1 MYNKKINKMII
12 GKHILDTISI
22 GMYNYPLMV
31 FREYIQNSADAIDHL
46 RRTSNSK
53 TSNSKIEITLNG
65 RSRSIKIQDYATGI
79 KAKEALSTLHNIGKS
94 LKKSNSN
101 RGFRGIGR
109 LGGLGYC
116 DELSFVTKAKGES
129 IYSVSKWDC
138 KKLRELISNNN
149 DSLDAMKLVKSI
161 AVLSQHKYTKNK
173 NDHFFSVEMHNVR
186 SSRNVLLDVP
196 VIKSYLSQV
205 APVSFK
211 NDFSF
216 TEKIEKKLK
225 AKIPNYETYDIF
237 VNGDQIFKP
246 YIDAVKVGEKI
257 TDKIKD
263 IDFVEFSNGA
273 GLLTFG
279 WIANLGL
286 FGKVSSTGLVDGMRV
301 RSGNILVGNKDLLC
315 DYFRERRF
323 CNYLVGELHIID
335 HRLVLN
341 SRRDDFEDSQYKEE
355 FYNHFVKEIGLPF
368 SKKIR
373 EASEDRSQT
382 QKQLSNN
389 KLLNTA
395 KGIIN
400 NGYIAEEQKE
410 EIIIKLNNLRID
422 KGLEDDSENIDN
434 LLTRLNSSVHL
445 LDSRKRRGKGK
456 AMSYSQKKSMLKSI
470 CDIIYEECADKEQAS
485 KIVDKIVKQF

>member
-1 MYNKKINKMII
+1 MPNKEINKMII

-46 RRTSNSK
+46 RRTSKNK
-53 TSNSKIEITLNG
+53 VSNSKIEITIDG
-65 RSRSIKIQDYATGI
+65 RSRSIKIQDKATGI
-79 KAKEALSTLHNIGKS
+79 KAKEALSTLQNIGRS
-94 LKKSNSN
+94 LKKANSN

-116 DELSFVTKAKGES
+116 DELRFVTKAKGES

-173 NDHFFSVEMHNVR
+173 KDHFFSVEMHNVR

-205 APVSFK
+205 APVPFK

-216 TEKIEKKLK
+216 TEKIEKELK
-225 AKIPNYETYDIF
+225 VKIPNYETYDIF
-237 VNGDQIFKP
+237 VNGNQIFKP

-279 WIANLGL
+279 WIANLRL

-341 SRRDDFEDSQYKEE
+341 SRRDDFEDSQHKEE

-389 KLLNTA
+389 KLLDTA

-400 NGYIAEEQKE
+400 YGYIAEKQKE
-410 EIIIKLNNLRID
+410 EITTKLNNLKID
-422 KGLEDDSENIDN
+422 KGFGDSSGNIDN
-434 LLTRLNSSVHL
+434 LLSLLNSSVHF
-445 LDSRKRRGKGK
+445 LDREKRSKK
-456 AMSYSQKKSMLKSI
+456 ISSQKKVMLKSMFNV
-470 CDIIYEECADKEQAS
+470 IYEECVNKEQAS
-485 KIVDKIVKQF
+485 KIVDKIIKQI

>member
-1 MYNKKINKMII
+1 MPNKRINKMII

-46 RRTSNSK
+46 GRTSK
-53 TSNSKIEITLNG
+53 DKVSNSKIEITING
-65 RSRSIKIQDYATGI
+65 RTRSIKIQDYATGI
-79 KAKEALSTLHNIGKS
+79 KAKEALSTLHNIGRS
-94 LKKSNSN
+94 LKKMNSN

-116 DELSFVTKAKGES
+116 EELRFVTKAKGES

-138 KKLRELISNNN
+138 NRLRKLISNN
-149 DSLDAMKLVKSI
+149 DSLDAMKLVESI
-161 AVLSQHKYTKNK
+161 AVLSQHKYTKDK
-173 NDHFFSVEMHNVR
+173 KDHFFFVEMHNVR

-205 APVSFK
+205 APVPFK

-216 TEKIEKKLK
+216 KREIERKLK
-225 AKIPNYETYDIF
+225 AKIPNYETYNIL

-246 YIDAVKVGEKI
+246 YIDVVKVGDKK
-257 TDKIKD
+257 TDKIKN
-263 IDFVEFSNGA
+263 IDFVEFSNGVGA
-273 GLLTFG
+273 LTYG
-279 WIANLGL
+279 WIASLEL

-323 CNYLVGELHIID
+323 NNYLVGELHIID

-355 FYNHFVKEIGLPF
+355 FYNYFVKEVGLPF
-368 SKKIR
+368 SRRIR
-373 EASEDRSQT
+373 EASDDRSQVR
-382 QKQLSNN
+382 KQLLNN
-389 KLLNTA
+389 KLLKTVQS
-395 KGIIN
+395 IIN
-400 NGYIAEEQKE
+400 IAERQKE
-410 EIIIKLNNLRID
+410 EIISELNNLKND
-422 KGLEDDSENIDN
+422 NGLGDSSENIDN
-434 LLTRLNSSVHL
+434 LLSLLNSSVHF
-445 LDSRKRRGKGK
+445 LDSKKRSIKVSAPKRV
-456 AMSYSQKKSMLKSI
+456 MLKSMFNV
-470 CDIIYEECADKEQAS
+470 IYEECANKEQAN
-485 KIVDKIVKQF
+485 KIVNKIVKQI

>member
-1 MYNKKINKMII
+1 MII

-116 DELSFVTKAKGES
+116 DELRFVTKAKGES

-173 NDHFFSVEMHNVR
+173 KDHFFSVEMHNVR

-205 APVSFK
+205 APVPFK

-216 TEKIEKKLK
+216 TEKIEKELK
-225 AKIPNYETYDIF
+225 VKIPNYETYDIF
-237 VNGDQIFKP
+237 VNGNQIFKP
-246 YIDAVKVGEKI
+246 YIDVVKVGEKI

-279 WIANLGL
+279 WIANLRL

-341 SRRDDFEDSQYKEE
+341 SRRDDFEDSQHKEE

-389 KLLNTA
+389 KLLDTA

-400 NGYIAEEQKE
+400 YGYIAEKQKE
-410 EIIIKLNNLRID
+410 EITTKLNNLKID
-422 KGLEDDSENIDN
+422 KGFGDSSGNIDN
-434 LLTRLNSSVHL
+434 LLSLLNSSVHF
-445 LDSRKRRGKGK
+445 LDREKRSKK
-456 AMSYSQKKSMLKSI
+456 ISSQKKVMLKSMFNV
-470 CDIIYEECADKEQAS
+470 IYEECVNKEQAS
-485 KIVDKIVKQF
+485 KIVDKIIKQI

>member
-1 MYNKKINKMII
+1 MPNKEINKMII

-173 NDHFFSVEMHNVR
+173 KDHFFSVEMHNVR

-205 APVSFK
+205 APVPFK

-216 TEKIEKKLK
+216 TEKIEKELK
-225 AKIPNYETYDIF
+225 VKIPNYETYDIF
-237 VNGDQIFKP
+237 VNGNQIFKP
-246 YIDAVKVGEKI
+246 YIDVVKVGEKI

-279 WIANLGL
+279 WIANLRL

-341 SRRDDFEDSQYKEE
+341 SRRDDFEDSQHKEE

-389 KLLNTA
+389 KLLDTA

-400 NGYIAEEQKE
+400 YGYIAEKQKE
-410 EIIIKLNNLRID
+410 EITTKLNNLKID
-422 KGLEDDSENIDN
+422 KGFGDSSGNIDN
-434 LLTRLNSSVHL
+434 LLSLLNSSVHF
-445 LDSRKRRGKGK
+445 LDREKRSKK
-456 AMSYSQKKSMLKSI
+456 ISSQKKVMLKSMFNV
-470 CDIIYEECADKEQAS
+470 IYEECVNKEQAS
-485 KIVDKIVKQF
+485 KIVDKIIKQI

>member
-1 MYNKKINKMII
+1 MII

-205 APVSFK
+205 APVPFK

-216 TEKIEKKLK
+216 TEKIEKELK
-225 AKIPNYETYDIF
+225 VKIPNYETYDIF
-237 VNGDQIFKP
+237 VNGNQIFKP
-246 YIDAVKVGEKI
+246 YIDVVKVGEKI

-279 WIANLGL
+279 WIANLRL

-341 SRRDDFEDSQYKEE
+341 SRRDDFEDSQHKEE

-389 KLLNTA
+389 KLLDTA

-400 NGYIAEEQKE
+400 YGYIAEKQKE
-410 EIIIKLNNLRID
+410 EITTKLNNLKID
-422 KGLEDDSENIDN
+422 KGFGDSSGNIDN
-434 LLTRLNSSVHL
+434 LLSLLNSSVHF
-445 LDSRKRRGKGK
+445 LDREKRSKK
-456 AMSYSQKKSMLKSI
+456 ISSQKKVMLKSMFNV
-470 CDIIYEECADKEQAS
+470 IYEECVNKEQAS
-485 KIVDKIVKQF
+485 KIVDKIIKQI

>member
-1 MYNKKINKMII
+1 MTNKKINKLTI

-46 RRTSNSK
+46 RRTSK
-53 TSNSKIEITLNG
+53 DKVSNSKIEITLDG
-65 RSRSIKIQDYATGI
+65 RARSIKIQDYATGI
-79 KAKEALSTLHNIGKS
+79 KAKEALSTLHNIGRS
-94 LKKSNSN
+94 LKKTNSN

-149 DSLDAMKLVKSI
+149 DSLDAMKLVNSI
-161 AVLSQHKYTKNK
+161 AVLSQHKYTKSK
-173 NDHFFSVEMHNVR
+173 KDHFFSVEMHNVR

-205 APVSFK
+205 APVPFK

-216 TEKIEKKLK
+216 AEKIEKKLNVI
-225 AKIPNYETYDIF
+225 IPNYETYDIF

-246 YIDAVKVGEKI
+246 YIDVVKVGEKI

-279 WIANLGL
+279 WIANLAL

-323 CNYLVGELHIID
+323 NSYLVGELHVVGQN
-335 HRLVLN
+335 LVLN
-341 SRRDDFEDSQYKEE
+341 SRRDDFEDSRHKEE

-368 SKKIR
+368 SRRIR
-373 EASEDRSQT
+373 EASEYRCQE
-382 QKQLSNN
+382 QKQLSNK
-389 KLLNTA
+389 KLLETA
-395 KGIIN
+395 KNVIDK
-400 NGYIAEEQKE
+400 GYIAKGQNV
-410 EIIIKLNNLRID
+410 EIITELNRLKQNN
-422 KGLEDDSENIDN
+422 GLDANHENIDN

>member
-1 MYNKKINKMII
+1 M
-12 GKHILDTISI
+12 
-22 GMYNYPLMV
+22 
-31 FREYIQNSADAIDHL
+31 
-46 RRTSNSK
+46 
-53 TSNSKIEITLNG
+53 
-65 RSRSIKIQDYATGI
+65 
-79 KAKEALSTLHNIGKS
+79 
-94 LKKSNSN
+94 
-101 RGFRGIGR
+101 
-109 LGGLGYC
+109 
-116 DELSFVTKAKGES
+116 
-129 IYSVSKWDC
+129 
-138 KKLRELISNNN
+138 
-149 DSLDAMKLVKSI
+149 
-161 AVLSQHKYTKNK
+161 
-173 NDHFFSVEMHNVR
+173 
-186 SSRNVLLDVP
+186 
-196 VIKSYLSQV
+196 
-205 APVSFK
+205 
-211 NDFSF
+211 
-216 TEKIEKKLK
+216 
-225 AKIPNYETYDIF
+225 
-237 VNGDQIFKP
+237 
-246 YIDAVKVGEKI
+246 KVGEKI

-323 CNYLVGELHIID
+323 SNYLVGELHIID

-368 SKKIR
+368 SKRIR
-373 EASEDRSQT
+373 EASEDRSQIK
-382 QKQLSNN
+382 KQLSNN

-434 LLTRLNSSVHL
+434 LLTLLNSSVHL
-445 LDSRKRRGKGK
+445 LDLRKRKGK
-456 AMSYSQKKSMLKSI
+456 ERGMSYSQKKTMQKSMFN
-470 CDIIYEECADKEQAS
+470 IIYEECANKEQAE
-485 KIVDKIVKQF
+485 KIVNKIVKQI